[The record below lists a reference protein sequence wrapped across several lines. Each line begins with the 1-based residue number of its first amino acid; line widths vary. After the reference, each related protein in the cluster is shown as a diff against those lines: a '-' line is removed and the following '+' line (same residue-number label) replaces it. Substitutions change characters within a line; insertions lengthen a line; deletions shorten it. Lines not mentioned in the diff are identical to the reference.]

1 MGCECLQEISLPDSL
16 KDIGSYTFA
25 FCKNLSG
32 MDMSDELYEELISKD
47 NKLGS
52 IFMETN
58 LNMNEFIREKEQEI
72 GDSEIENPDIE
83 DIEQE

>member
-1 MGCECLQEISLPDSL
+1 MG
-16 KDIGSYTFA
+16 
-25 FCKNLSG
+25 
-32 MDMSDELYEELISKD
+32 
-47 NKLGS
+47 
-52 IFMETN
+52 TN